1 MASGIDWLRLWHDM
15 PNDPKFRTV
24 ARISGQ
30 EISRVLA
37 MYVHLLVDA
46 SQGVTQCHDE
56 SRTVTRG
63 VTDVTDEDI
72 ASALDVAEDVI
83 RSIRDA
89 MQGRVLDGN
98 KLTGWDRRQPKREDA
113 GNPETGAKSAAERK
127 REQRERERLARQGG
141 EHHDESRGVTHGHD
155 REEESR
161 EEQNTSTQAL
171 PKNKGGSDAAS
182 PAPRSPSKAARL
194 PLDWVLPKQ
203 LGDWALQE
211 RPDWTAE
218 HVRKVAEQFR
228 DHWHAQGGANARKV
242 DWAAAWRTWVRREPA
257 GRVAGAGASAAP
269 AAGWYETPE
278 GVSAKG
284 ASLGIQQREGENR
297 HVYRWRVLKAAA
309 DPVAIEK
316 EVAAAARMNIAEHER
331 AHQFFYGCLP
341 GHMPRAA

>member
-1 MASGIDWLRLWHDM
+1 MAGEWIKMRTNLWDDPRVTRLCDLTDASEATIIGGLYWLWATADEHSEDGELPGLTLRSIDRKTGIAG
-15 PNDPKFRTV
+15 FG
-24 ARISGQ
+24 A
-30 EISRVLA
+30 A
-37 MYVHLLVDA
+37 LVDVGWLTEA
-46 SQGVTQCHDE
+46 EQGVTL
-56 SRTVTRG
+56 SRFNEHNGASAKSRAQTAKRVANHRGNSG
-63 VTDVTDEDI
+63 VTQQPLQEAN
-72 ASALDVAEDVI
+72 ASVSDALA
-83 RSIRDA
+83 
-89 MQGRVLDGN
+89 
-98 KLTGWDRRQPKREDA
+98 RED
-113 GNPETGAKSAAERK
+113 K
-127 REQRERERLARQGG
+127 R
-141 EHHDESRGVTHGHD
+141 
-155 REEESR
+155 REEEQS
-161 EEQNTSTQAL
+161 QAL

-218 HVRKVAEQFR
+218 HVRKVADQFR

-341 GHMPRAA
+341 GQMSRAA